1 MLFYNFSKYSPHFPG
16 VEAQGAA
23 HQGPGVA
30 ERGETLGVQL
40 AGGGD
45 GDLQHGQA
53 ALSLRGPVLG
63 ERMFRKYTQPTTIPH
78 FSVTQY
84 PDPAAAV
91 RNYQSGTT
99 LVQNSCGSRYTV
111 LIS

>member
-23 HQGPGVA
+23 SQGPGIA
-30 ERGETLGVQL
+30 QRGEALGL
-40 AGGGD
+40 HLPD
-45 GDLQHGQA
+45 PGDLSLEHEHA
-53 ALSLRGPVLG
+53 AFSLRGPVLG
-63 ERMFRKYTQPTTIPH
+63 ERIFRKYTQPTTIPH

-91 RNYQSGTT
+91 RNYQSGTA